1 MIKIKE
7 SKYKECIIC
16 GEKSEDAKDVGINRF
31 TGQNLFTMCL
41 CTKCLHRMAVELTL
55 ASMGEDPEK
64 SIIDSASRKMEGHSK
79 NMIEE
84 YYHK

>member
-41 CTKCLHRMAVELTL
+41 CTKCLHRMAAELTL
-55 ASMGEDPEK
+55 AAIGEENLITNGMPC
-64 SIIDSASRKMEGHSK
+64 KMVGHSGSILEK
-79 NMIEE
+79 
-84 YYHK
+84 YYQG